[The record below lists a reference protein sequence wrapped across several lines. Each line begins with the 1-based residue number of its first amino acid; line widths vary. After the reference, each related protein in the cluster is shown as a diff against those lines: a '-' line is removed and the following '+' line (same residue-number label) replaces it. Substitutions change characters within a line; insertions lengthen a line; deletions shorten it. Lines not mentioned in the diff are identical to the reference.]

1 MKNNKGGLMS
11 NNKIEKFQVD
21 VEANRINKYDEQFYQ
36 IVVPGEKELVDL
48 LSVTG
53 YLQVYP
59 KGVGFKLWLQ
69 RVGENADAIRDEAGQ
84 LGKMTHR
91 LIEAT
96 LRGGTVTFENADGT
110 RNCSLVE
117 WERFLSWCL
126 WYQEYKEK
134 YNLEPLFIEQI
145 VFDLDRKT
153 AGTIDLIGKIAVE
166 EEKQTREMLKVFDW
180 KTGQYVGDTAEIQV
194 SIYQDIANKMKV
206 FGEIEG
212 AEIVQ
217 LYPKLNRKGYRVK
230 VVEDIEENLIAFE
243 SCQRIFNR
251 ANPNFKP
258 KALTYPNMVNLEGLD
273 EEKLN
278 LTGEEK

>member
-1 MKNNKGGLMS
+1 M

-21 VEANRINKYDEQFYQ
+21 VEANRINKFDEQFYQ

-84 LGKMTHR
+84 IGTTTHR
-91 LIEAT
+91 FIEAT
-96 LRGGTVTFENADGT
+96 LRGETVTFENMDSS

-153 AGTIDLIGKIAVE
+153 AGTIDLIGKVTVKDKKETKEI
-166 EEKQTREMLKVFDW
+166 LKVFDW

-206 FGEIEG
+206 FGNIEG

-217 LYPKLNRKGYRVK
+217 LYPKLNRKGYRVRM
-230 VVEDIEENLIAFE
+230 VEDIKENLIAFE

-258 KALTYPNMVNLEGLD
+258 KYLSYPNTVNLEELNT
-273 EEKLN
+273 EKLN